1 MNLIQHG
8 GIYMMNWLMNGHN
21 GSAYRGSFAIA
32 HDDGREL

>member
-21 GSAYRGSFAIA
+21 GSAYRGWLGI
-32 HDDGREL
+32 E